1 MRIVLCDVL
10 VIGGGSA
17 ALRAAIAAKDANP
30 SLRVSLATKGRLGKS
45 GVSANAC
52 SDRMAFHAALDHTE
66 PGGDDV
72 WKYHADDIY
81 RIGGWV
87 SDRNLAE
94 VLARGGKEA
103 FRYLDALGVPFV
115 KKDGLADQFVTD
127 GSEFAR
133 ACYTGPKT
141 ALHIEEA
148 LLRKFRTLAI
158 DLFEFTAIH
167 KLLVR
172 DGAISGALALNTRE
186 KAADKALLA
195 FAVPA
200 IILAT
205 GGAGLIYGH
214 NVFPAGMTGDGYAMA
229 YEAGAALV
237 NMEFIQIGIASTRT
251 KFNCS
256 GSMMRA
262 IPRIVNDAGDEI
274 LDRYFANGTPA
285 GERFNTL
292 FRKGASWPVSYE
304 QKTHIIDIALYK
316 ELQSGHKVY
325 LDYGRNPAGF
335 SFDMLAPENR
345 ARYMSEIRNDA
356 GEEERRQSPLPR
368 LMEINPDS
376 IQWFKDRGIDLA
388 RGDLI
393 EVAECAQH
401 FQGGVKIDEQ
411 ARSTVA
417 GLWAAGETAGGQHGA
432 NRPGGNALLDCQV
445 FGKIAGVS
453 AARAAASAKA
463 GEAAFLKREFQR
475 FSKHVAGL
483 ASGEISALAL
493 RRGIRQIMEQRAS
506 IIRTGDG
513 LVRGLAQIREL
524 KGLKAFVD
532 GHGLSFLLETKGMI
546 TVAEMVLAA
555 AALRDES
562 RGPHLRFNRYEDN
575 VPIAR
580 EDTRWCR
587 YIVIGQDA
595 RGMRLEVRDPQGGSA
610 TERKN

>member
-1 MRIVLCDVL
+1 MRIMTCDVL

-17 ALRAAIAAKDANP
+17 ALRAAIATKESNP
-30 SLRVSLATKGRLGKS
+30 RLRVALATKGRLGKS
-45 GVSANAC
+45 GVTANAC
-52 SDRMAFHAALDHTE
+52 SDRMAFHAVLDHTE
-66 PGGDDV
+66 PRDDDA

-81 RIGGWV
+81 RIGGMV
-87 SDRNLAE
+87 SDRRLAE

-103 FRYLDALGVPFV
+103 FDYLDALGVPFV
-115 KKDGLADQFVTD
+115 KKGGLADQFVTD
-127 GSEFAR
+127 GSEYAR

-141 ALHIEEA
+141 AAHIEEA

-158 DLFEFTAIH
+158 DLFESTAVH
-167 KLLVR
+167 KLLVQE
-172 DGAISGALALNTRE
+172 GKIFGALALIARQKTI
-186 KAADKALLA
+186 DKALLA

-214 NVFPAGMTGDGYAMA
+214 HVFPAGMTGDGYAMA

-237 NMEFIQIGIASTRT
+237 NMEFIQIGIASTKT

-262 IPRIVNDAGDEI
+262 VPRLINDTGDEI
-274 LDRYFANGTPA
+274 LGHYFARETTPA
-285 GERFNTL
+285 ERFNTL

-304 QKTHIIDIALYK
+304 HKTHMIDIALYR
-316 ELQSGHKVY
+316 EEQGGHKVY
-325 LDYGRNPAGF
+325 LDYGLNPEGF
-335 SFDMLAPENR
+335 SFDLLAPELQ
-345 ARYMSEIRNDA
+345 AHYTSEIRNDM
-356 GEEERRQSPLPR
+356 GEERRSESPLYR

-376 IQWFKDRGIDLA
+376 IQWFKERGIDLA
-388 RGDLI
+388 KGDLI

-401 FQGGVKIDEQ
+401 FQGGVKINEQ
-411 ARSTVA
+411 ARTSVS

-453 AARAAASAKA
+453 AARSALTARA
-463 GEAAFLKREFQR
+463 GDEAFIKKEMQR
-475 FSKHVAGL
+475 FGNHLSGM
-483 ASGEISALAL
+483 ASGEISASAL
-493 RRGIRQIMEQRAS
+493 RRSLQQIMEQRAS
-506 IIRTGDG
+506 IIRTGEG
-513 LVRGLAQIREL
+513 LLRGLDQVREL
-524 KGLKAFVD
+524 KALRASVD
-532 GHGLSFLLETKGMI
+532 SRGFSFLLETKGMLL
-546 TVAEMVLAA
+546 VAEMVLAA

-562 RGPHLRFNRYEDN
+562 RGPHLRFDHYEDN

-580 EDTRWCR
+580 DDTRWCK

-595 RGMRLEVRDPQGGSA
+595 RGMRLEVRDPQASS
-610 TERKN
+610 E